1 MSRAIRRAKQ
11 VQQDIIDI
19 YTYIGQRN
27 SDAAERVVDAIEGSI
42 ASLKEF
48 PGIGSVWSA
57 NDPRLS
63 GMRVVPVSPY
73 RNYLIFFRPIEDLVE
88 IYRVVHGAR
97 NLDRIVDEIDF
108 EFD

>member
-1 MSRAIRRAKQ
+1 MSREIRRTKQ

-19 YTYIGQRN
+19 YTYIGLRN
-27 SDAAERVVDAIEGSI
+27 SDAAERVVDAIERSI
-42 ASLKEF
+42 DGLKDF

-57 NDPRLS
+57 SDPRLS

-73 RNYLIFFRPIEDLVE
+73 RNYLVFFRPIENRVD

-97 NLDRIVDEIDF
+97 KLDRIVDEIDF
-108 EFD
+108 EFE